1 MSEKKAILIVLDSV
15 GIGEAPD
22 SPDYDDAGADTL
34 GHIFAEAHPLLPN
47 MMQMG
52 LGNIRGAKL
61 GGGVISPTGCFGK
74 CREVS
79 PGKDTTTGHWE
90 IAGVRLKNAFPTFPD
105 GFPASFIEAF
115 EKRVGR
121 KTMGNIPASGTAI
134 LDELG
139 EKHMKTGDLIVYT
152 SADSVFQIAAHEE
165 IVPLDELY
173 RFCRIAREMLCGD
186 LEVGRVIAR
195 PFLGTGKG
203 SFRRTGNRRDF
214 SALPPTTCCDLLA
227 ENGKTVYGIGKIED
241 IFADKGITKSN
252 HAAGN
257 PACIEATLRAMEEDF
272 DGLLFVNLVDFDS
285 VYGHRRDVEG
295 YANALME
302 FDRALPAIMER
313 MGPEDLLM
321 LTADHG
327 CDPTFKGTDHTREYI
342 PILTWGKALKAGVDL
357 GIRSTYADISAT
369 ILEYFGIGNS
379 LTGTSFLK
387 EMLPAQKE

>member
-1 MSEKKAILIVLDSV
+1 MSSKKAILIVLDSV

-22 SPDYDDAGADTL
+22 SAAFGDAGADTL
-34 GHIFAEAHPLLPN
+34 GHIFEAEHPALPN
-47 MMQMG
+47 MMSLG
-52 LGNIRGAKL
+52 LGNIQGARL
-61 GGGVISPTGCFGK
+61 GGGVLNPAGCYGK

-90 IAGVRLKNAFPTFPD
+90 IAGAELKKAFPVFPD
-105 GFPASFIEAF
+105 GFPASFIDAF

-121 KTMGNIPASGTAI
+121 KTMGNVPASGTAI

-139 EKHMKTGDLIVYT
+139 EAHMKTGNLIVYT
-152 SADSVFQIAAHEE
+152 SGDSVFQIAAHEE
-165 IVPLDELY
+165 IVPLEELY
-173 RFCRIAREMLCGD
+173 AICRIAREMLCGE

-203 SFRRTGNRRDF
+203 AFKRTGNRRDF

-227 ENGKTVYGIGKIED
+227 EAGKTVYGIGKIED
-241 IFADKGITKSN
+241 IFAEKGITKSN

-257 PACIEATLRAMEEDF
+257 PACIQATLQAMDENF

-285 VYGHRRDVEG
+285 VYGHRRDVRG
-295 YANALME
+295 YAEALME
-302 FDRALPAIMER
+302 FDRALPAIMDR
-313 MGPEDLLM
+313 MGPDDLLM

-342 PILTWGKALKAGVDL
+342 PIVAWGKTLKAGVDL
-357 GIRSTYADISAT
+357 GVRSTYADISAT
-369 ILEYFGIGNS
+369 ILEYFGIQNS
-379 LTGTSFLK
+379 LCGKSFLK
-387 EMLPAQKE
+387 EMLRVE

>member
-1 MSEKKAILIVLDSV
+1 MSNKKAILIVLDSV
-15 GIGEAPD
+15 GIGEMPD
-22 SPDYDDAGADTL
+22 SAAYGDAGADTL
-34 GHIFAEAHPLLPN
+34 GHIFAAVHPELPH
-47 MMQMG
+47 MMEMG

-61 GGGVISPTGCFGK
+61 EGVKNPIGCFGK

-90 IAGVRLKNAFPTFPD
+90 IAGAKLERPFPTFPN
-105 GFPASFIEAF
+105 GFPQQFITAF
-115 EKRVGR
+115 EQRVGR
-121 KTMGNIPASGTAI
+121 KTMGNYPASGTAI

-139 EKHMKTGDLIVYT
+139 EAHMKTGDLIVYT

-165 IVPLDELY
+165 IVPLEELY
-173 RFCRIAREMLCGD
+173 RICRIAREMLCGE

-203 SFRRTGNRRDF
+203 AFKRTGNRRDF

-227 ENGKTVYGIGKIED
+227 DAGKTVYGIGKIED

-257 PACIEATLRAMEEDF
+257 PACIKATLQALEEDF

-295 YANALME
+295 YARALME
-302 FDRALPAIMER
+302 FDQALPSIVER

-342 PILTWGKALKAGVDL
+342 PIVAWGKNLKPGVDL
-357 GIRSTYADISAT
+357 GIRDTYADISAT
-369 ILEYFGIGNS
+369 VLEYFGIENS
-379 LTGTSFLK
+379 LHGKSFLK
-387 EMLPAQKE
+387 EML